1 MSIVDS
7 IRRGRPRQLDDKA
20 CFDAW
25 IERGTLEK
33 AHRWL
38 NENEFE
44 CSKPGVR
51 HAAWRWVILHPDEA
65 LEIWQDYDHFPEG
78 KDSEEWKH
86 WIAGK
91 IRTFRRS
98 SREQFD
104 QSLELNGIKEWYYEQ
119 EEYQSCPIKFQ
130 T

>member
-44 CSKPGVR
+44 LWIEKYFDIKDNSE
-51 HAAWRWVILHPDEA
+51 ILERIYEFGQTN
-65 LEIWQDYDHFPEG
+65 LSEEQMKMIG
-78 KDSEEWKH
+78 KDLMSGWRFE
-86 WIAGK
+86 
-91 IRTFRRS
+91 
-98 SREQFD
+98 
-104 QSLELNGIKEWYYEQ
+104 KE
-119 EEYQSCPIKFQ
+119 
-130 T
+130 